1 MEEFSFNAPDMEE
14 GSKIKVTRDMV
25 KEKLRPL
32 LQKGDLSKFIL

>member
-1 MEEFSFNAPDMEE
+1 MEEFSFSAPDMGPETQ
-14 GSKIKVTRDMV
+14 ITVTRDMV